1 MTRYPRQ
8 VDREYLPRCSG
19 GLHKIQMIDGG
30 TLDLHQDLVACDRR
44 RRYIVEYQLPTV
56 FQNSNSFHASSPY
69 VCLVGATRSVWPAN
83 DPHYPVAAAKLRQ
96 FRNDGSAPMAASAA
110 HTYFHVNLQ
119 SFFKEQRVLSLRRSS
134 PSFQLGALRTPVRFQ
149 PLGEESTDGIQR
161 LCCRLQS
168 SDASGKPMWHPHPHI
183 SPGIDACGNCTLNMS
198 ERVVEQHCVAT
209 DVNAGGRHAGV
220 STVEGRSQ
228 RMFRV
233 GATQVGMH
241 ELRYLRASKK
251 GIGIRARLVGRARK
265 SQVGD
270 RRQDGNSDKSRV
282 DGGGF
287 AGDARREYQCQ
298 VASSGVSRKSD
309 PVNVPIRKSSVT
321 RQHIVRGRRKR
332 VFGSKPIVRDER
344 PRSRPCGNMPDEMAV
359 GLGGSKVEPATVQV
373 DDHPA

>member
-8 VDREYLPRCSG
+8 VDREYLSCRSG

-83 DPHYPVAAAKLRQ
+83 DPHYLVAAAKLQQ
-96 FRNDGSAPMAASAA
+96 FRNDGSAQMAASAA

-119 SFFKEQRVLSLRRSS
+119 SFFKEQRVLSLRRSP

-183 SPGIDACGNCTLNMS
+183 SSGINSCSNCTLNKP
-198 ERVVEQHCVAT
+198 ERVIQQHFVVT
-209 DVNAGGRHAGV
+209 DINASSRHAGE
-220 STVEGRSQ
+220 SAEKGRSQ
-228 RMFRV
+228 WLFRV
-233 GATQVGMH
+233 GA
-241 ELRYLRASKK
+241 
-251 GIGIRARLVGRARK
+251 
-265 SQVGD
+265 
-270 RRQDGNSDKSRV
+270 
-282 DGGGF
+282 
-287 AGDARREYQCQ
+287 
-298 VASSGVSRKSD
+298 
-309 PVNVPIRKSSVT
+309 P
-321 RQHIVRGRRKR
+321 
-332 VFGSKPIVRDER
+332 
-344 PRSRPCGNMPDEMAV
+344 
-359 GLGGSKVEPATVQV
+359 
-373 DDHPA
+373 